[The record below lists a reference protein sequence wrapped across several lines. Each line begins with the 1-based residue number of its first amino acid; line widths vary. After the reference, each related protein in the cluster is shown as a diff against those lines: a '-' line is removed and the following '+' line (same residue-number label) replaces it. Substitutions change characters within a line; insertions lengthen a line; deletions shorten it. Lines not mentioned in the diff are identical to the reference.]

1 MFTRQPVEKKE
12 NVPMLSLLEL
22 RVRERSE
29 LGKIAAQRRP
39 VRAVPQ
45 LLELEVVARDWVE
58 AGEGLVA
65 DPLVVLV
72 LGAPL
77 VLILPTQRGQQ
88 SEACNPAGG
97 RLNRVGGT
105 DEVGD
110 GVERDQQL
118 RLEESNLCGEPQT

>member
-1 MFTRQPVEKKE
+1 
-12 NVPMLSLLEL
+12 MLSLLEL
-22 RVRERSE
+22 RVRERAH
-29 LGKIAAQRRP
+29 LGEIAAQRRP

-45 LLELEVVARDWVE
+45 LRELEVVARDWVE

-65 DPLVVLV
+65 DPLMVLV
-72 LGAPL
+72 LCSPL

-88 SEACNPAGG
+88 SEACNAAGG

-105 DEVGD
+105 DEVWY
-110 GVERDQQL
+110 GVEGDEQL

>member
-1 MFTRQPVEKKE
+1 
-12 NVPMLSLLEL
+12 MLSLLEL

-45 LLELEVVARDWVE
+45 LRELEVVARDWVE

-65 DPLVVLV
+65 DPLMVLV

-77 VLILPTQRGQQ
+77 VLILPTQRSHARTRPAVRSLQCCGRKIEQ
-88 SEACNPAGG
+88 SGWH
-97 RLNRVGGT
+97 
-105 DEVGD
+105 
-110 GVERDQQL
+110 
-118 RLEESNLCGEPQT
+118 